1 MTFRRRLQSQTDTS
15 VAVADLIEI
24 YIKRGKERKTYMNAF
39 LEYLIK
45 YVQLLRISDFIDILI
60 VSVIVYYLITLIRE
74 TRAMQLVK
82 GIIFLFVVFFLSQ
95 WLKLNAL
102 NYILS
107 GAMQI
112 GVFAVVVIF
121 QPELRNLLERMGRFK
136 VGKIIDFASDTTE
149 EDLYKVIESVAQAAS
164 NMSLEKTGALIV
176 MERETRLG
184 EYISTGTLL
193 NANVS
198 SGLLENIFVPN
209 TPLHD
214 GAVIIR
220 DNKIITAG
228 CLLPLTA
235 NNNLSRDLGTRHR
248 AAIGLSEVTDA
259 VIIVVSE
266 ETGKISIALNGSL
279 TRNLSRESLAK
290 ALKKIMQRQENNE
303 KIDKLMFWRTK

>member
-1 MTFRRRLQSQTDTS
+1 M
-15 VAVADLIEI
+15 
-24 YIKRGKERKTYMNAF
+24 
-39 LEYLIK
+39 
-45 YVQLLRISDFIDILI
+45 
-60 VSVIVYYLITLIRE
+60 
-74 TRAMQLVK
+74 
-82 GIIFLFVVFFLSQ
+82 FVVFFLSQ

-102 NYILS
+102 NYILG

-112 GVFAVVVIF
+112 GAFALIVIF

-136 VGKIIDFASDTTE
+136 VGNIIDFAADTTDE
-149 EDLYKVIESVAQAAS
+149 EIYRVIDSVAQAAAD
-164 NMSLEKTGALIV
+164 MSETRTGALIV
-176 MERETRLG
+176 MERTTKLG
-184 EYISTGTLL
+184 EFISTGTTLD
-193 NANVS
+193 AAVS

-220 DNKIITAG
+220 NSRIVTAG

-266 ETGKISIALNGSL
+266 ETGKISIAMNGSL
-279 TRNLSRESLAK
+279 TRNLSKESLSK
-290 ALKKIMQRQENNE
+290 ALKKIMSQGTEANQ
-303 KIDKLMFWRTK
+303 KIDKFKFWRSK

>member
-1 MTFRRRLQSQTDTS
+1 
-15 VAVADLIEI
+15 
-24 YIKRGKERKTYMNAF
+24 MNAF
-39 LEYLIK
+39 LEYLVK
-45 YVQLLRISDFIDILI
+45 YVQLLRISDLIDILI
-60 VSVIVYYLITLIRE
+60 VSVIVYYLINLIRE

-82 GIIFLFVVFFLSQ
+82 GIIFLFIAFFLSQ

-102 NYILS
+102 NYILG

-112 GVFAVVVIF
+112 GAFAVIVIF

-136 VGKIIDFASDTTE
+136 VGRIIDFASDTTE
-149 EDLYKVIESVAQAAS
+149 DDLHRVIDSIAQAAA
-164 NMSLEKTGALIV
+164 NMSATKTGALIV
-176 MERETRLG
+176 MERATRLG
-184 EYISTGTLL
+184 EYISTGTMLD
-193 NANVS
+193 ANVS

-220 DNKIITAG
+220 NNKIVTAC

-290 ALKKIMQRQENNE
+290 ALKKIMSQKQETNE
-303 KIDKLMFWRTK
+303 KIDKIMFWRTK

>member
-1 MTFRRRLQSQTDTS
+1 MD
-15 VAVADLIEI
+15 
-24 YIKRGKERKTYMNAF
+24 AF
-39 LEYLIK
+39 FDYVIK
-45 YVQLLRISDFIDILI
+45 YIQLLRISDFIDILI
-60 VSVIVYYLITLIRE
+60 VAIILYYLINLIRE

-82 GIIFLFVVFFLSQ
+82 GIIFLFIVFFLSQ

-102 NYILS
+102 NYILG

-112 GVFAVVVIF
+112 GAFAIVVIF
-121 QPELRNLLERMGRFK
+121 QPELRNLLERMGRFN
-136 VGKIIDFASDTTE
+136 VGNIIDFAADTADDE
-149 EDLYKVIESVAQAAS
+149 LQRVIESISVAAA
-164 NMSLEKTGALIV
+164 NMSESKTGALIV
-176 MERETRLG
+176 IERTTRLG
-184 EYISTGTLL
+184 EFISTGTMLD
-193 NANVS
+193 ANVS

-220 DNKIITAG
+220 NNIIVTAG

-259 VIIVVSE
+259 VIVVVSE

-279 TRNLSRESLAK
+279 TRNLSKESLSK
-290 ALKKIMQRQENNE
+290 ALMKIINQKPAKQE
-303 KIDKLMFWRTK
+303 KIDKIMFWRSK

>member
-1 MTFRRRLQSQTDTS
+1 MDAFF
-15 VAVADLIEI
+15 E
-24 YIKRGKERKTYMNAF
+24 YI
-39 LEYLIK
+39 IK
-45 YVQLLRISDFIDILI
+45 YTRLLRLSDVIDIII
-60 VSVIVYYLITLIRE
+60 VAIIFYYLINLIRE

-82 GIIFLFVVFFLSQ
+82 GIVFLFVVFFLSQ

-102 NYILS
+102 NYILG

-112 GVFAVVVIF
+112 GAFALIVIF

-136 VGKIIDFASDTTE
+136 VGNIIDFAADTTDE
-149 EDLYKVIESVAQAAS
+149 EIYRVIDSVAQAAAD
-164 NMSLEKTGALIV
+164 MSETRTGALIV
-176 MERETRLG
+176 MERTTKLG
-184 EYISTGTLL
+184 EFISTGTTLD
-193 NANVS
+193 ATVS

-220 DNKIITAG
+220 NNRIVTAG

-266 ETGKISIALNGSL
+266 ETGKISIAMNGSL
-279 TRNLSRESLAK
+279 TRNLSKESLSK
-290 ALKKIMQRQENNE
+290 ALKKIMSQGTEANQ
-303 KIDKLMFWRTK
+303 KIDKFKFWRSK